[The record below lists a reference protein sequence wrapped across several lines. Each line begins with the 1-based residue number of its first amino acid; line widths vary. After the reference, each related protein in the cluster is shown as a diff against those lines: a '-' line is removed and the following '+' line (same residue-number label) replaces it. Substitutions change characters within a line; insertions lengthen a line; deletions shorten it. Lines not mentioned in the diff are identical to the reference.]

1 MYDIN
6 ISLGR
11 RIMSTIN
18 RILFVLKY
26 IWENSDAEHSVTAK
40 DIIRYL
46 NDQGISATSKTIKN
60 DVDQLIE
67 FGIDIEII
75 HSTQNR
81 YFLYERCF
89 ELAEMKLLIDA
100 VQSARFITSTKSKG
114 LINKLSKFASVH
126 QKSELNRQLY
136 VDKHIKSQS
145 NRGYYSV
152 EPIHAAIQN
161 KKKVSFK
168 YLEYMPDK
176 TLKEKHNGWI
186 YFLSPYS
193 LIWNE
198 DSYYVIGF
206 SDSHHRIAK
215 FRVDRMK
222 DLDVLDEPAH
232 KKPRDY
238 SVANY
243 FSRVFSMYD
252 GPECEVQILCENETM
267 KYIIDRFGENV
278 TTSIVDGKHF
288 MATVT
293 VCLSPTFYGW
303 IFSFTGKMKIV
314 APELAISGFNKML
327 DINRT

>member
-1 MYDIN
+1 
-6 ISLGR
+6 
-11 RIMSTIN
+11 MSKQN
-18 RILFVLKY
+18 RALLVLKY
-26 IWENSDAEHSVTAK
+26 IWENSDVEHPVTAK
-40 DIIRYL
+40 SIICYL
-46 NDQGISATSKTIKN
+46 NSQGITATAKTIRG

-89 ELAEMKLLIDA
+89 ELAEIKLLIDA
-100 VQSARFITSTKSKG
+100 AQSARFITPTKSKG

-145 NRGYYSV
+145 NSGYYSV
-152 EPIHAAIQN
+152 EPIHTAIQN

-176 TLKEKHNGWI
+176 TMKEKHSGRI

-206 SDSHHRIAK
+206 SDSHDRIAK

-222 DLDVLDEPAH
+222 DLDALDEPAH

-252 GPECEVQILCENETM
+252 GPEYEVKILCENETM

-288 MATVT
+288 MATVV
-293 VCLSPTFYGW
+293 VCLSPAFYGW
-303 IFSFTGKMKIV
+303 IFSFGGKLKIV
-314 APELAISGFNKML
+314 GPENVLKEFVNILQAFY
-327 DINRT
+327 